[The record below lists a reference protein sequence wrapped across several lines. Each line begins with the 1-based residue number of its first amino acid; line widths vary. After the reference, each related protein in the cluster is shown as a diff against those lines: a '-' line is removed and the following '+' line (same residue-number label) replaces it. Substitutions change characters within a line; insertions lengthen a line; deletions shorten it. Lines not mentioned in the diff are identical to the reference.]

1 MLSIQKVTRPQE
13 AEIDDAPI
21 KNFQVEKDKL
31 KRSGFDES
39 KQPIAVLYGDTP
51 RDGMCICLDAT
62 LPGDT
67 PTKPVEIDG
76 SKEKVAIEP
85 THNPIGRDV
94 FAVGGKSGSG
104 KSNFA
109 KNFAT
114 RYHCL
119 WPERKI
125 ILVSYLKKDRT
136 LDALPFITRVKG
148 ETFLGDVP
156 SLRRFDKTLLLFDDI
171 EAYGADGA
179 KPEEKEIHKA
189 IMRVINMIATTGRH
203 NASTILFLTHALTDY
218 KKTRLFLGECHGY
231 VVFPS
236 GVCLK
241 QLNNLLGG
249 YAGADKEDIMKIRYE
264 LPTRWVALKPNFP
277 PVVVHE
283 RGAYMLR
290 TYGKK
295 AMKRCRDAA
304 PPGVGKRQKKEE
316 AAENK
321 EEEEEESE
329 SEGEESESEGEE
341 SESESEEE
349 GENQV
354 VGERRE
360 EAKEEEEESE
370 SEGSESESVSSSSVS
385 SSSSDSESSS
395 DEEV

>member
-21 KNFQVEKDKL
+21 KDFKVEKDKL
-31 KRSGFDES
+31 KKSGFDES
-39 KQPIAVLYGDTP
+39 KQPIAVLYGETP

-67 PTKPVEIDG
+67 PTAPLTLDG

-114 RYHCL
+114 RYHSL

-218 KKTRLFLGECHGY
+218 TKTRLFLGECHGY

-264 LPTRWVALKPNFP
+264 LPTRWVAMKPNFP

-295 AMKRCRDAA
+295 SQKRGREDHE
-304 PPGVGKRQKKEE
+304 PQEDDGKRQKKEE
-316 AAENK
+316 GFGKPQEAKFEAK
-321 EEEEEESE
+321 EEG
-329 SEGEESESEGEE
+329 GEEKEE
-341 SESESEEE
+341 SESESE
-349 GENQV
+349 
-354 VGERRE
+354 
-360 EAKEEEEESE
+360 SD
-370 SEGSESESVSSSSVS
+370 SSSSD
-385 SSSSDSESSS
+385 SSSSDSESSGS
-395 DEEV
+395 DEG

>member
-1 MLSIQKVTRPQE
+1 MLSITRVPHPKD

-21 KNFQVEKDKL
+21 KDFKAEKARL
-31 KRSGFDES
+31 KETGYDDAC
-39 KQPIAVLYGDTP
+39 QPIAIVYGETP
-51 RDGMCICLDAT
+51 RDGECLCINAT

-67 PTKPVEIDG
+67 PTEPIVLDG
-76 SKEKVAIEP
+76 NKEKVAVEP

-114 RYHCL
+114 RYHML
-119 WPERKI
+119 WPDRKI
-125 ILVSYLKKDRT
+125 TLVSYLKKDRT
-136 LDALPFITRVKG
+136 LDALSFITRVKG
-148 ETFLGDVP
+148 ETFLGEVP

-171 EAYGADGA
+171 EAYAADGA

-203 NASTILFLTHALTDY
+203 NASSILFLTHALTDY

-249 YAGADKEDIMKIRYE
+249 YAGADKDDIMRIRYE

-277 PVVVHE
+277 PVVIHE

-290 TYGKK
+290 TYKTAGKK
-295 AMKRCRDAA
+295 RGRDEEE
-304 PPGVGKRQKKEE
+304 KKEVTGIE
-316 AAENK
+316 GGALSAPTEPGK
-321 EEEEEESE
+321 ERVGQESDTDSE
-329 SEGEESESEGEE
+329 SETD
-341 SESESEEE
+341 
-349 GENQV
+349 
-354 VGERRE
+354 
-360 EAKEEEEESE
+360 
-370 SEGSESESVSSSSVS
+370 SSSSE
-385 SSSSDSESSS
+385 SDSSGGSET
-395 DEEV
+395 DEEKENKPA

>member
-1 MLSIQKVTRPQE
+1 MLSIQVVHRPSE
-13 AEIDDAPI
+13 TDIDDAPI
-21 KNFQVEKDKL
+21 QNFKEEKEKL
-31 KRSGFDES
+31 KQSGFDES
-39 KQPIAVLYGDTP
+39 KQPIAVLYGNTP
-51 RDGMCICLDAT
+51 RDGQCICLNTT

-67 PTKPVEIDG
+67 PTEPVVVDG
-76 SKEKVAIEP
+76 TKEKVAIEP

-114 RYHCL
+114 RYHAL

-148 ETFLGDVP
+148 ESFLGEVP

-264 LPTRWVALKPNFP
+264 LPTRWVAMKPNFP
-277 PVVVHE
+277 PVVIHE

-295 AMKRCRDAA
+295 SRKRGRSERDE
-304 PPGVGKRQKKEE
+304 PS
-316 AAENK
+316 
-321 EEEEEESE
+321 EEEEEEEKPTETSHGSE
-329 SEGEESESEGEE
+329 NEEEEEKEESEESEE
-341 SESESEEE
+341 SEKEGNDKGEEK
-349 GENQV
+349 
-354 VGERRE
+354 
-360 EAKEEEEESE
+360 KEEEEDS
-370 SEGSESESVSSSSVS
+370 SDSDSSSGSD
-385 SSSSDSESSS
+385 SSSSD
-395 DEEV
+395 DEV